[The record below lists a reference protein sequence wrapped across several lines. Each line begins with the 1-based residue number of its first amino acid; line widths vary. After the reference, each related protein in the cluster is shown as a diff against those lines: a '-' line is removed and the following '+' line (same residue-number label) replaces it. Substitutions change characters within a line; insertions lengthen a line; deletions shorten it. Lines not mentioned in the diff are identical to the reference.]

1 MVVQGLSQPLQVF
14 DSPVFQLH
22 FRGGDENSEAL
33 ERPWK
38 TGSFFSNVVKLQS
51 EWERRQEA
59 SKAKCALP
67 PSFAHTRPDTAV
79 ALLTCARFV
88 RPPVRMKKR
97 LNGMKSAKRAGGGA
111 GAEGK
116 KSS

>member
-1 MVVQGLSQPLQVF
+1 MCPDLTTRSPPSPQYYGFALWSGSYRKAFTIMVVQCLSQPLQVF

-67 PSFAHTRPDTAV
+67 LPFAHTQTLPSR
-79 ALLTCARFV
+79 C
-88 RPPVRMKKR
+88 
-97 LNGMKSAKRAGGGA
+97 
-111 GAEGK
+111 
-116 KSS
+116 

>member
-1 MVVQGLSQPLQVF
+1 MVVQCLSQPLQVF

-22 FRGGDENSEAL
+22 LRGGDENSEAL

-67 PSFAHTRPDTAV
+67 LPFAHTQTLPSR
-79 ALLTCARFV
+79 C
-88 RPPVRMKKR
+88 
-97 LNGMKSAKRAGGGA
+97 
-111 GAEGK
+111 
-116 KSS
+116 